1 MLINI
6 ADDLIRLDR
15 AGLLKELLV
24 DKTLSNLKDGAGKKV
39 KRNIVWATN
48 AYIPRGEAYGASME
62 IRAGLLSKDHFRVVQ
77 TRARKAFEEQTE
89 RTKRHAEV
97 FTPLF
102 ICKKMNDVADEPWT
116 EEILQKKWKK
126 YVDARRLEITCG
138 EGPFLVSRYDA
149 ATGEIIPVKERIGI
163 LDRKLSVVTRFA
175 ADEKEWVRKSFR
187 ALQATYGYEF
197 QGDNLLIARVNVL
210 SDWTEWLKEIWQRE
224 PSIKEIKKAINI
236 IAWNLWQM
244 DGLTGKIPNTAGF
257 MEEREISLFDPE
269 PEETLLDFQP
279 YCRIYDWINIKKS
292 LEFKKLAERGKGIM
306 KFDFVIG
313 NPPYQDE
320 SVGKQEKYTAP
331 IYDKFIDESYK
342 IAPVVELIHPA
353 RFLYNAG
360 GTSKKWNQKMLSDV
374 HLKVLYHEQ
383 DSSKIFPN
391 TDIQGGVVITSHDIN
406 KNYGAI
412 GIYTAYPELNKILK
426 KVKNTNNFK
435 PFESI
440 IKSRGLY
447 RFSPL
452 VYQEHPEEMAK
463 FTDSRIGASSFN
475 RAESLFFENKPSD
488 GYRYVQFLGLL
499 QGKRVY
505 RWFRQ
510 DYFKMVDSFNKYK
523 VFVPAANGSGALGE
537 VPSTPLI
544 GQPLIGLPMVG
555 HTETFMSIGSFNKKN
570 EADACYK
577 YVCSKFCRAMLGVLK
592 ISQHNSPE
600 KWGYVPL
607 QNFTNKSDI
616 NWDQS
621 IHNIDQQLY
630 KKYGLDEDEI
640 SFIESHVK
648 EMA

>member
-1 MLINI
+1 MIINI
-6 ADDLIRLDR
+6 ADDLIRLHR
-15 AGLLKELLV
+15 AGLLDLLLA
-24 DKTLSNLKDGAGKKV
+24 DKTTKGRIL
-39 KRNIVWATN
+39 WATD
-48 AYIPRGEAYGASME
+48 AYLWRGESYGASKE
-62 IRAGLLSKDHFRVVQ
+62 IREQLVMADHGRVIQ

-269 PEETLLDFQP
+269 PEEAELNFQP
-279 YCRIYDWINIKKS
+279 YCKIFDWKNIKKS
-292 LEFKKLAERGKGIM
+292 LEYRKLVERGAGIM

-313 NPPYQDE
+313 NPPYQGE
-320 SVGKQEKYTAP
+320 TIGENKAFAP
-331 IYDKFIDESYK
+331 AIYDKFMNESYK
-342 IAPVVELIHPA
+342 VADKVELIHPA
-353 RFLYNAG
+353 RFLFDAG
-360 GTSKKWNQKMLSDV
+360 NTPKQWNKMMLSDP
-374 HLKVLYHEQ
+374 HFKILFYENDSKKV
-383 DSSKIFPN
+383 FPN
-391 TDIQGGVVITSHDIN
+391 TDIKGGVVISYHD
-406 KNYGAI
+406 KAEEYGAI
-412 GIYTAYPELNKILK
+412 GIFTPYMELNTVIHKINKISNFTSMISIMVTSYAYHLLDKLYEDHPELKGHMSSGHDYDFKSNIFDRLPEVFFSDKPDDGKEYIEIVGRLNDQRINKFIRRDY
-426 KVKNTNNFK
+426 VNNVVN
-435 PFESI
+435 
-440 IKSRGLY
+440 L
-447 RFSPL
+447 
-452 VYQEHPEEMAK
+452 
-463 FTDSRIGASSFN
+463 D
-475 RAESLFFENKPSD
+475 
-488 GYRYVQFLGLL
+488 
-499 QGKRVY
+499 
-505 RWFRQ
+505 
-510 DYFKMVDSFNKYK
+510 KYK
-523 VFVPAANGSGALGE
+523 VFMSRAIGRGDLGE
-537 VPSTPLI
+537 AITGTFVAEP
-544 GQPLIGLPMVG
+544 GVG
-555 HTETFMSIGSFNKKN
+555 ATETFVSAGAFDTKI
-570 EADACYK
+570 EAENLEK
-577 YVCSKFCRAMLGVLK
+577 YIKSKFSRFLLAARKVTQTM
-592 ISQHNSPE
+592 SPG
-600 KWGYVPL
+600 KWEFVPL
-607 QNFTNKSDI
+607 QDFTSHSDI
-616 NWDQS
+616 DWTQS

-630 KKYGLDEDEI
+630 KKYGLDDQEI
-640 SFIESHVK
+640 AFIESHVK